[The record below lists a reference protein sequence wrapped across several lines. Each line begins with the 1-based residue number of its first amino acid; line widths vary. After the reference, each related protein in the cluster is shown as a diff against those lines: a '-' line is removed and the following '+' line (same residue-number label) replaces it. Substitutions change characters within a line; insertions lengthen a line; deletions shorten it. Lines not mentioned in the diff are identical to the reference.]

1 MSNREKEGKTGFSL
15 IPLALAALVICALA
29 LMLMPAHATSESA
42 DEITVT
48 YAASGDA
55 GYLPAQI
62 ANQGKENEPEI
73 QMYY

>member
-1 MSNREKEGKTGFSL
+1 MKNREKEGKTGFNL

-29 LMLMPAHATSESA
+29 LMLMPAHATSEGS
-42 DEITVT
+42 DEIAVT
-48 YAASGDA
+48 HAAAGDA

-62 ANQGKENEPEI
+62 ANQGKESEPEV